1 MRAPVILFW
10 PTLNLHYKQREWGW
24 ERRRDNHTTPS
35 QFFPLKWQNRTTC
48 GIQPEAIWITELCCL
63 MAPPNYCGPSG
74 TWIVMVTSW
83 GLLSD
88 TFHWILL
95 HPALPNQLEIRL
107 QDGSLHMKHLISS
120 QIHCTSRWQTVHDAS
135 PEQGEQ
141 IAKSLQDGRG
151 NFGWIELL
159 FGVFSCPYGLR
170 LENHHG
176 CMCWH
181 FCIQLDD
188 LLI

>member
-1 MRAPVILFW
+1 MRAPVILFR
-10 PTLNLHYKQREWGW
+10 PTLNLHYKQRKWGW
-24 ERRRDNHTTPS
+24 ERRRDNHTTRS
-35 QFFPLKWQNRTTC
+35 QFSPLKWQNRTTC

-95 HPALPNQLEIRL
+95 QRFPINRKYDYKMVLCPWNIWFLP
-107 QDGSLHMKHLISS
+107 K
-120 QIHCTSRWQTVHDAS
+120 CTSRWQTVHDAS
-135 PEQGEQ
+135 PEQREQ

-176 CMCWH
+176 CTCWH

>member
-1 MRAPVILFW
+1 MRAPVILFR

-35 QFFPLKWQNRTTC
+35 QFSALKWQNRTTC

-95 HPALPNQLEIRL
+95 QRFPINGKYDYKMVLCPWNTWFLPKYTARAGDKLCTMPAQSRGNRL
-107 QDGSLHMKHLISS
+107 QSHCKMGEAISGG
-120 QIHCTSRWQTVHDAS
+120 Q
-135 PEQGEQ
+135 
-141 IAKSLQDGRG
+141 
-151 NFGWIELL
+151 
-159 FGVFSCPYGLR
+159 SCC
-170 LENHHG
+170 LEFLAAL
-176 CMCWH
+176 MA
-181 FCIQLDD
+181 
-188 LLI
+188 